1 MSRRARRLRTDD
13 ERFPLREPK
22 PEETLVKY
30 LVVLNINPDVLSAL
44 TEAEQQAVFS
54 GHEKFLATVQESGEF
69 HSTVALAEPAK
80 SSVVKVRDG
89 VPAVTDGP
97 FVEAKEFLAG
107 YYLLDCASRERAE
120 ELAAMIPDA
129 GIEGLGV
136 EVREVVHEVGL

>member
-1 MSRRARRLRTDD
+1 M
-13 ERFPLREPK
+13 
-22 PEETLVKY
+22 KY

-136 EVREVVHEVGL
+136 EVREVVHEQGL